1 MEEVRLIGF
10 IDLSGT
16 VLYMRKSF
24 WVKVITLF
32 ALFILGASFIV
43 QISSSKTNKSINV
56 SVANSLVKEESFIT
70 FENEIRGKLVEPDLE
85 LKIEDDL
92 LELLRKGKDGEAIS
106 FCDEVDA
113 VVKEGNCYVRFGEA
127 LFFTDPGNLVA
138 SLPRCESIVDNVE
151 LDVYRSN
158 TNKCAIGLISTYL
171 GYYKKSSSFKNLTMI
186 HMDALVDF
194 CMKINTQIKYAC
206 VQEISFFSSR
216 NADKI
221 DDSIFDQCAQYQD
234 KELAMLCQVGV
245 GRGFMTDST
254 GLLKKIDENIFSSC
268 YSVKEVE
275 YRARCYMV
283 MGSLDNST
291 NYDELLKVCESDS
304 FKSDSFC
311 GYLPGAVVLGREHGE
326 VGLAIERC
334 NEVKDKDRVNCK
346 LGVLIAFLNINNVKE
361 RAIDGTFFFRRQRIA
376 VEDTSIQF
384 KKIKTVAFIL
394 GSNKESISTLFNSMD
409 SINFECKDFID
420 ICKRAVGVVAKRYNY
435 SLEEVVKFCNE
446 ESCKRGFLEGLY

>member
-56 SVANSLVKEESFIT
+56 SVANSLVKEESFTT

-92 LELLRKGKDGEAIS
+92 LELLRKGEDEEAIN
-106 FCDEVDA
+106 FCDEIDL

-138 SLPRCESIVDNVE
+138 SLPRCESIVDNEE

-171 GYYKKSSSFKNLTMI
+171 GYYKKSSSYKNLTIM

-216 NADKI
+216 NANNNE
-221 DDSIFDQCAQYQD
+221 DSIFEQCAHYED

-245 GRGFMTDST
+245 GRGFMTDSM
-254 GLLKKIDENIFSSC
+254 GLLKKIDVNTFSSC

-291 NYDELLKVCESDS
+291 NYDELLKVCETDS

-334 NEVKDKDRVNCK
+334 NEVKGKDIVNCK

-361 RAIDGTFFFRRQRIA
+361 RAMDGTFFFHRQRIA
-376 VEDTSIQF
+376 VEDTSFQF
-384 KKIKTVAFIL
+384 KKIKTVALIL
-394 GSNKESISTLFNSMD
+394 GSNKESIPTLLNSMG
-409 SINFECKDFID
+409 SINIECKGFLD

-435 SLEEVVKFCNE
+435 ALEEVVKFCNE
-446 ESCKRGFLEGLY
+446 ESCKKGFLDGL

>member
-1 MEEVRLIGF
+1 LEAVRLIGF

-24 WVKVITLF
+24 WVKVFTLF
-32 ALFILGASFIV
+32 ALLILGASFIV
-43 QISSSKTNKSINV
+43 LISSSKTEKSINV
-56 SVANSLVKEESFIT
+56 SVANSLVKEDSFIT
-70 FENEIRGKLVEPDLE
+70 FENEIRGKLVKPDLE

-92 LELLRKGKDGEAIS
+92 LELLRKGEDGEAIT

-127 LFFTDPGNLVA
+127 LFFADPGNLGS
-138 SLPRCESIVDNVE
+138 SLPRCESIVDKE
-151 LDVYRSN
+151 EMDVYRSN

-171 GYYKKSSSFKNLTMI
+171 GYYRESSSYKNLSIM

-206 VQEISFFSSR
+206 VQEISFFTSR
-216 NADKI
+216 NANKNE
-221 DDSIFDQCAQYQD
+221 DSIFEQCAHYED

-283 MGSLDNST
+283 MGSLDNTT
-291 NYDELLKVCESDS
+291 NYNELLKVCELDS
-304 FKSDSFC
+304 FKNDSFC

-326 VGLAIERC
+326 VGLAIEQC
-334 NEVKDKDRVNCK
+334 DEVKDKDRVNCK

-361 RAIDGTFFFRRQRIA
+361 RAIDGTFFFHRQRIA
-376 VEDTSIQF
+376 VEDASFKF

-394 GSNKESISTLFNSMD
+394 GSNKESIPTLLKSMG
-409 SINFECKDFID
+409 SIDNECKGFLDS
-420 ICKRAVGVVAKRYNY
+420 CKRAVGVVAKRYNY
-435 SLEEVVKFCNE
+435 ALEEVVKFCNE
-446 ESCKRGFLEGLY
+446 ESCKKGYLNGL